1 MALCGDDHRKV
12 VAGIN
17 RMEGFLQ
24 GFRIL
29 DVTDQ
34 RGHLCGRI
42 LGDMG
47 ADVIK
52 IEPPGGD
59 SSRETGPF
67 YHDEIDPEKSLS
79 WFYANA
85 NKRGIT
91 LDLATTGGKDIFQR
105 LVKGADLIIESFA
118 PKYMDRIGL
127 GYENLSKIKPDI
139 ILTSITP
146 FGSDGPYASYAVT
159 DLVVEA
165 MGGMVFAYGD
175 PDRPPVRIS
184 APQSYFLGA
193 QHAAAGSMTALYHRE
208 MTGVGQCVD
217 VSMQEAITLSLT
229 YFLPFWEQHQIVRS
243 RGGSETTRPRLPPRE
258 DLKMKWLY
266 PCRDGYVCLT
276 FQGAGIAPVRSS
288 RAIVAWAN
296 EEGYAGKIAD
306 YRWETWDSATIEQRQ
321 QDLLQDEIAPFIAT
335 KTRAELLEGAAGR
348 RILLAPVNSVGDL
361 PENPQFS
368 ARGFWQ
374 DIYHPELDD
383 TVTYPGPSVKVDAC
397 PQKIFRKAP
406 VLGEHNGEIYGD
418 ELGIAEEERHLLQS
432 QGVI

>member
-1 MALCGDDHRKV
+1 
-12 VAGIN
+12 
-17 RMEGFLQ
+17 MEGFLE

-29 DVTDQ
+29 DVTDS

-59 SSRETGPF
+59 ASRETGPF
-67 YHDEIDPEKSLS
+67 YHDESDPEKSLN

-91 LDLATTGGKDIFQR
+91 LDLESPRGKDIFQD
-105 LVKGADLIIESFA
+105 LVKGADLVIESFV
-118 PKYMDRIGL
+118 PQYMASIGL
-127 GYENLSKIKPDI
+127 GYESLSKIKPDI

-146 FGSDGPYASYAVT
+146 FGQDGPYSSYAVT

-165 MGGMVFAYGD
+165 MGGMVYAYGD

-184 APQSYFLGA
+184 APQSYFLGS

-229 YFLPFWEQHQIVRS
+229 YFLPYWDHHRIVRS
-243 RGGSETTRPRLPPRE
+243 RGGSETIRPRPDPQE
-258 DLKMKWLY
+258 DLKLKWLY

-276 FQGAGIAPVRSS
+276 FQGAGTAPVKSS

-296 EEGYAGKIAD
+296 EEGFAEKIAG
-306 YRWETWDSATIEQRQ
+306 YNWETWDSATIEQKQ

-348 RILLAPVNSVGDL
+348 RILLAPVNAVSDL
-361 PENPQFS
+361 PDNPQFA
-368 ARGFWQ
+368 AREFWQ
-374 DIYHPELDD
+374 DIYHPELNDV
-383 TVTYPGPSVKVDAC
+383 VTYPGPSVKVDAC
-397 PQKIFRKAP
+397 PQRIFRRAP
-406 VLGEHNGEIYGD
+406 IIGEHNGEIYGD
-418 ELGIAEEERHLLQS
+418 ELGMAVEERRLLQS
-432 QGVI
+432 RGVI